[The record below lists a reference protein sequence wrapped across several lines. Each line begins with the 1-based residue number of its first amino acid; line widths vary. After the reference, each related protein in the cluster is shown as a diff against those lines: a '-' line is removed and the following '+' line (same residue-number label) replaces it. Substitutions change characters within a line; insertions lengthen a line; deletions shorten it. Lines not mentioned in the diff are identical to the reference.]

1 MSPSQSQFPKATF
14 KIRRN
19 GHNSR
24 IAAMSTNPV
33 LAPGNSA
40 VITGGASGIGLA
52 LAAKCATYG
61 MRVIIVDNHPSN
73 LASAKSSLKGNVDT
87 VEMDVSKLDDF
98 EKLRSKLMID
108 FGGAVPSFFLFVNP
122 PCNIRGIQLLH
133 SLNTSRGSHQF

>member
-1 MSPSQSQFPKATF
+1 
-14 KIRRN
+14 
-19 GHNSR
+19 
-24 IAAMSTNPV
+24 MSTNPV
-33 LAPGNSA
+33 FAPGNSA

-61 MRVIIVDNHPSN
+61 MRVTIVDNHPSN

-108 FGGAVPSFFLFVNP
+108 FGGVVPSFF
-122 PCNIRGIQLLH
+122 
-133 SLNTSRGSHQF
+133 SS